1 MVSQGCRFKFLS
13 TSATFLMLP
22 GLGDQPLAVRSTT
35 NDPFSAAAF
44 AIFPKFDPPTKTILP
59 LLCTVGG
66 AAMLREK
73 EGGKREIYILPR
85 SVHLFSCSRI
95 DGPIVGVVKSTV
107 TMQAA
112 SLVFME
118 SLCTYSMRKSCKLS
132 VSNYYLSQLN

>member
-1 MVSQGCRFKFLS
+1 LS

-44 AIFPKFDPPTKTILP
+44 AIFPRFDPPTKTILP

-73 EGGKREIYILPR
+73 EGGLSSPTQN
-85 SVHLFSCSRI
+85 FSR
-95 DGPIVGVVKSTV
+95 
-107 TMQAA
+107 
-112 SLVFME
+112 
-118 SLCTYSMRKSCKLS
+118 
-132 VSNYYLSQLN
+132 